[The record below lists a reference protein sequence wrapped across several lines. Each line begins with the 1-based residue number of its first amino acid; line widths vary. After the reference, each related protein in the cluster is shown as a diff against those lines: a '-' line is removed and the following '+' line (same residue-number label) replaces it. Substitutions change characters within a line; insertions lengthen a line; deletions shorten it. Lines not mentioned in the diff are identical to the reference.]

1 MDGCARRGD
10 SGCTEARKPAAGVFA
25 VPRAGEATVEI
36 LLAYDHSRNARI
48 ALGVIRRLFDALRP
62 TITLISV
69 IEEPGSATGAGD
81 EMFSAQ
87 YQEQKAGTE
96 AAAAELAADGYE
108 ARVLIAQGDARK
120 MILRAIEERKPD
132 MLVIAR
138 HSHKPDG
145 NFLARRLDALVEEF
159 DYMTFGSVSAY
170 MARRAQVPL
179 LIIPTHVE
187 D

>member
-1 MDGCARRGD
+1 M
-10 SGCTEARKPAAGVFA
+10 
-25 VPRAGEATVEI
+25 
-36 LLAYDHSRNARI
+36 LAYDHSRNARI
-48 ALGVIRRLFDALRP
+48 ALGEVRRLFEASRP

-69 IEEPGSATGAGD
+69 IEEPGSTTGAGD
-81 EMFSAQ
+81 ELFAAQ

-96 AAAAELAADGYE
+96 AAAAELAAVGFE
-108 ARVLIAQGDARK
+108 TKVLIAQGDARK
-120 MILRAIEERKPD
+120 MILRAVDERKPD
-132 MLVIAR
+132 ILVIAR

-159 DYMTFGSVSAY
+159 DHMTFGSVSAFL
-170 MARRAQVPL
+170 ARRAQVPL